1 MATVAYALG
10 ATCSG
15 GGHAHVDVSVNGM
28 APMRFTYTVDE
39 LRAPL
44 SDLAQE
50 ERERVALVIAKLHLA
65 GLTRAQARIAL
76 QAGFTVT
83 I

>member
-1 MATVAYALG
+1 MATISYALDRVC
-10 ATCSG
+10 AG
-15 GGHAHVDVSVNGM
+15 GGHAHVSVSLNGGLSQHF
-28 APMRFTYTVDE
+28 AYTMDE

-44 SDLAQE
+44 SALTQD
-50 ERERVALVIAKLHLA
+50 ERELAALVIAKLHLA
-65 GLTRAQARIAL
+65 GMSKQQARNAI